1 MRFSNCLKLDF
12 AGFSCFFVC
21 VNQIRRSLVIV
32 HLDRGANGLG
42 LLLEPVNLVIRLS
55 ELFLDCGLSRLL
67 VLGLFQAILEISL
80 LLAPEFDVIEEV
92 SPELGVRDLIRHE
105 PKLSLSQLRVHLRQ
119 YMGQENVVFQIKIE
133 VVGELRLQLEQQ
145 VLLLRE
151 LNAVLL

>member
-1 MRFSNCLKLDF
+1 MELDF

-42 LLLEPVNLVIRLS
+42 LLLQPVNLVIRLS

-92 SPELGVRDLIRHE
+92 SPELGVRDFIRHE

>member
-1 MRFSNCLKLDF
+1 MKLDF

-32 HLDRGANGLG
+32 HLDRGANGLS
-42 LLLEPVNLVIRLS
+42 LLLQPVNLVIRLS

-80 LLAPEFDVIEEV
+80 LLAPELDVIEEV

>member
-1 MRFSNCLKLDF
+1 MKLDF

-42 LLLEPVNLVIRLS
+42 LLLQPVNLVIRLS

-92 SPELGVRDLIRHE
+92 SPELGVRDFIRHE

>member
-1 MRFSNCLKLDF
+1 MKLDF

>member
-1 MRFSNCLKLDF
+1 MRFSDCLELDF
-12 AGFSCFFVC
+12 AGFSCIFVC
-21 VNQIRRSLVIV
+21 VNQICRSLVIV
-32 HLDRGANGLG
+32 HLDRGANGLS

-55 ELFLDCGLSRLL
+55 ELFLDCSLSRLL

-92 SPELGVRDLIRHE
+92 SPELGVRDFIRHE